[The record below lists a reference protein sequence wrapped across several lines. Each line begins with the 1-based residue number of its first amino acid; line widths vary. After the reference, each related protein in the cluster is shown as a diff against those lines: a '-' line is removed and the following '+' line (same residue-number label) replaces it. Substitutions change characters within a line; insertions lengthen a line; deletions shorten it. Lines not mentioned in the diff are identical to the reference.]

1 MGKAGEIRM
10 SEQTYAPH
18 RSRVVA
24 GLLALFFGCLGL
36 HKFYLGYFGAGLMM
50 MGMSLVLGILSFGI
64 SAGAMA
70 VIGIV
75 EGVIYLTR
83 TPEDFEM
90 LYVRDRREWF

>member
-1 MGKAGEIRM
+1 
-10 SEQTYAPH
+10 
-18 RSRVVA
+18 
-24 GLLALFFGCLGL
+24 
-36 HKFYLGYFGAGLMM
+36 MM